1 MSEPLPTPDPEPT
14 RADAARAEVVA
25 FVRAWQSRFAMYR
38 SAAGRLLSRISHA
51 RRVGAIALGALLL
64 AGAVSLWAAAVAM
77 ALVIGM
83 DWLLDRRADRVVVT
97 GSHKRPD
104 RPTTSISSVPGLQ
117 AVVDGLADGAIVLA
131 VDTTVVHFNVAAADL
146 LPRLRAGNPM
156 AQVSRAPEL
165 LTAIDSVLGG
175 GDAITVIMHE
185 RVPVE
190 RRMSV
195 RVARLGSEADSASRS
210 ILLTFR
216 ELTEQ
221 DRLASMR
228 ADFVANASHELRT
241 PLAALRGFVDTLQ
254 GAAKDDAEARG
265 RFLAIMSEQAER
277 MTRLIDDLLSLSR
290 IEMHEHVPPRGKV
303 DLIESARS
311 VAHALEPIAV
321 RSGVTVTVVQTGEI
335 GLVRGDRDE
344 LVQVLQNLMQ
354 NAIKYGRQGGRVVVR
369 ISGGANGV
377 QRFVRVAVEDD
388 GPGIA
393 AQHLPRLT
401 ERFYRVSATT
411 SREKGGTGLGLA
423 IVKHILARHGSELR
437 ITSAVGQGSTF
448 AFSIDQPN

>member
-1 MSEPLPTPDPEPT
+1 
-14 RADAARAEVVA
+14 
-25 FVRAWQSRFAMYR
+25 MYR